1 MAARRTATSPALTIL
16 DAMAD
21 PSLFDP
27 WFQGQSWAAW
37 KAFLAA
43 LFGLPI
49 NKAALEIYRQHTR
62 CTSVP
67 GLPAREAWLVVG
79 RRGGKSLIA
88 ALVSVF
94 LACFRDYRKI
104 LAPGERGTVMVI
116 AADRRQARVV
126 FRYIAGFLD
135 TVPMLTRMVES
146 RTKETI
152 NLTNRV
158 TIEVHTANFRAVR
171 GYTVVAA
178 ICDEIA
184 FWRSEESA
192 NPDTEILN
200 GLRPGMATVP
210 GALLLCISSPYARR
224 GALWEVYRQH
234 HGQDGDPILVWQADT
249 RSMNPSV
256 DEQVIAEAYAQDESA
271 AAAEYG
277 AQFRRDIQDFIPH
290 EVLESLVVEGRR
302 GLPPV
307 SDLRYFAFCDPSG
320 GSQDSMTLAIA
331 HHENGRALLDLVL
344 ERRPP
349 FSPEAVVKEFVATL
363 KQYSINSVTGDRY
376 GGEWPRERFRE
387 HGISY
392 EPSEKTKSE
401 IYGEV
406 LPSLNSGKVELLDNA
421 RLLSQLRGLERRT
434 SRSGRDTIDHSPG
447 GHDDVANA
455 AAGALMLALKRGA
468 MVIRCPTGVG
478 SESPSLWEVLGGF
491 RSNYD
496 F

>member
-1 MAARRTATSPALTIL
+1 M
-16 DAMAD
+16 
-21 PSLFDP
+21 PS
-27 WFQGQSWAAW
+27 
-37 KAFLAA
+37 
-43 LFGLPI
+43 
-49 NKAALEIYRQHTR
+49 
-62 CTSVP
+62 
-67 GLPAREAWLVVG
+67 
-79 RRGGKSLIA
+79 
-88 ALVSVF
+88 
-94 LACFRDYRKI
+94 
-104 LAPGERGTVMVI
+104 
-116 AADRRQARVV
+116 
-126 FRYIAGFLD
+126 
-135 TVPMLTRMVES
+135 
-146 RTKETI
+146 
-152 NLTNRV
+152 
-158 TIEVHTANFRAVR
+158 
-171 GYTVVAA
+171 
-178 ICDEIA
+178 
-184 FWRSEESA
+184 
-192 NPDTEILN
+192 
-200 GLRPGMATVP
+200 
-210 GALLLCISSPYARR
+210 
-224 GALWEVYRQH
+224 
-234 HGQDGDPILVWQADT
+234 
-249 RSMNPSV
+249 
-256 DEQVIAEAYAQDESA
+256 
-271 AAAEYG
+271 
-277 AQFRRDIQDFIPH
+277 
-290 EVLESLVVEGRR
+290 
-302 GLPPV
+302 V

-349 FSPEAVVKEFVATL
+349 FSPKAVVKEFVATL
-363 KQYSINSVTGDRY
+363 KQYSISSVTGDRY